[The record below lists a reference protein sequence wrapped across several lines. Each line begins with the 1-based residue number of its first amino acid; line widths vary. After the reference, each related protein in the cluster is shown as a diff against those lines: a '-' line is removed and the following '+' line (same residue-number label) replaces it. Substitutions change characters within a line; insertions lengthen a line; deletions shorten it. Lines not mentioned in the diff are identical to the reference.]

1 MRPCFYKCR
10 LLFLLNLEMLS
21 KKGVISIGLNTKGDG
36 VFFDIRKSAISDLR
50 QIRATLHT
58 RRGFTAAL

>member
-50 QIRATLHT
+50 QICDTLHT